1 MTTTKGAKRMRLK
14 DLKKALEPYDDDA
27 FVFIT
32 QEGNRS
38 VLFIDKVTETRQ
50 GQPVLTSNE
59 APTFDDLEG
68 LADACWD
75 EHYKDLNE
83 LERSAILEFSQKA
96 RDAEIKRRMT

>member
-1 MTTTKGAKRMRLK
+1 MRKSELI
-14 DLKKALEPYDDDA
+14 KALEKYDDDA

-38 VLFIDKVTETRQ
+38 MLFIDKVTESRQ
-50 GQPVLTSNE
+50 GQPILTSNE

-75 EHYKDLNE
+75 EHYKSLNE
-83 LERSAILEFSQKA
+83 MEKSAILEFSQKA
-96 RDAEIKRRMT
+96 REAEIKRRMA

>member
-1 MTTTKGAKRMRLK
+1 MMTEGAKKMRVK
-14 DLKKALEPYDDDA
+14 DLKRALESYDDDA
-27 FVFIT
+27 FVFIEI
-32 QEGNRS
+32 EGNRS
-38 VLFIDKVTETRQ
+38 CRFIDKITKDRR
-50 GQPVLTSNE
+50 GQPVLKSIE

-96 RDAEIKRRMT
+96 RDAEIHRRMT

>member
-1 MTTTKGAKRMRLK
+1 MKISE
-14 DLKKALEPYDDDA
+14 LKKALEPYDDDA

-38 VLFIDKVTETRQ
+38 YMFIDKVTETRQ
-50 GQPVLTSNE
+50 GQPILTSVE
-59 APTFDDLEG
+59 APTFDDLES

-83 LERSAILEFSQKA
+83 LEKSAILEFSQKA
-96 RDAEIKRRMT
+96 RESEIQRRMS

>member
-1 MTTTKGAKRMRLK
+1 MTEGVKKMLVK
-14 DLKKALEPYDDDA
+14 DLKRALEPYEDDA
-27 FVFIT
+27 FVFIAI
-32 QEGNRS
+32 EGSRS
-38 VLFIDKVTETRQ
+38 YAFVDKIDKTSK
-50 GQPVLTSNE
+50 GHPILTSIE

-96 RDAEIKRRMT
+96 RDAEITRRMT

>member
-1 MTTTKGAKRMRLK
+1 MKTEGAKRMQVK
-14 DLKKALEPYDDDA
+14 DLKKALEKYDEDK
-27 FVFIT
+27 FVFIEI
-32 QEGNRS
+32 EGDRTCR
-38 VLFIDKVTETRQ
+38 FIDKITEDRR
-50 GQPVLTSNE
+50 GQPVLKSIE

-96 RDAEIKRRMT
+96 RDAEIHRRMT